1 VRRGGDCQPQGGR
14 ELGLEGMANRRE
26 PLSSRRNDRHAK
38 GADRHGP
45 KGAWSGGDAPSSSPA
60 DGAPP
65 AVRRSLNPPGVVCVR
80 NVVSPTVPSR
90 DVESHPRGC
99 TDGRAGKG
107 CRRKRMPA
115 GNRPDRGSSF
125 APTRKGAHFRQVSD
139 HERGVNGSNRD
150 GNLDG
155 VAVWHH

>member
-1 VRRGGDCQPQGGR
+1 
-14 ELGLEGMANRRE
+14 M
-26 PLSSRRNDRHAK
+26 
-38 GADRHGP
+38 
-45 KGAWSGGDAPSSSPA
+45 
-60 DGAPP
+60 
-65 AVRRSLNPPGVVCVR
+65 R